1 MKDITILD
9 ILDKCNGKL
18 VCGNKN
24 SICDNFKTDTRK
36 IEKGDTF
43 VGIKG
48 ENFDGNA
55 LYEKAL
61 EKGATTCI
69 LQDVSIDKDVL
80 RKYQDRNII
89 IVRDTIEAIG
99 KLAKYKR
106 SLFNIPVIGITGSV
120 GKTSTKDII
129 ASVVS
134 KKYNTLKT
142 EGNLNSD
149 IGLPLTLLRLKEN
162 HEAAVIEMGMNHKGE
177 IEYLSNIANPTIS
190 VITNIGS
197 SHIGNLGSREN
208 ILKAKLEILK
218 GMTEDGT
225 FIYNNDNDML
235 FNNKELFENYKNFNF
250 GIENK
255 SDIMAENISTTT
267 EKSKF
272 NVIIK
277 DKEYNIE
284 VPVSGKHFV
293 YNSLCAIAVGLS
305 LGIDI
310 LEIKS
315 GIKEFS
321 LTKNRME
328 VNNLKNNIIVI
339 NDAYNASY
347 DSMKVALEYLGSFNN
362 KYKIAVLGDMLELG
376 EFSDELHF
384 NVGKSVYENSI
395 DLLITVGNSS
405 KKIAEGAYIMGMS
418 KENVY
423 SVDNNEEAIKLLNK
437 VIVSNSAIL
446 LKASNSMKFIEI
458 YNNILKKLS

>member
-1 MKDITILD
+1 MKDITILNV
-9 ILDKCNGKL
+9 LDKCNGNL
-18 VCGNKN
+18 VCGDK
-24 SICDNFKTDTRK
+24 SAVCDNFKTDTRK

-69 LQDVSIDKDVL
+69 LQDVSIDVEVL
-80 RKYQDRNII
+80 KKYQDRNII

-149 IGLPLTLLRLKEN
+149 IGLPLTLLRLKEG

-272 NVIIK
+272 NVRIK
-277 DKEYNIE
+277 DKEYTIE

-305 LGIDI
+305 LGIDL

-347 DSMKVALEYLGSFNN
+347 DSMKMALEYLSSFND

-384 NVGKSVYENSI
+384 NVGKSVYENGI

-423 SVDNNEEAIKLLNK
+423 SVDNNEEAIKLLNEI
-437 VIVSNSAIL
+437 IVSNSAIL

-458 YNNILKKLS
+458 YNNILKNLS